1 MIDKFSVN
9 SGPFSISEGSSTRAC
24 QKLAKELVSW
34 QTMERGNLA
43 PAKHQGDFISI
54 EFLAIYWETGEQ
66 HLIEKCKIAW
76 LLKV

>member
-1 MIDKFSVN
+1 MVLVYFQ
-9 SGPFSISEGSSTRAC
+9 SEIPVRDQSLPKALVS
-24 QKLAKELVSW
+24 LAKELVSW
-34 QTMERGNLA
+34 QTMERGNLE

-66 HLIEKCKIAW
+66 HLIEQCKIAW